1 MQTVRDADGDTYL
14 LVKRSGESSRVRDP
28 ETGEERYVAND
39 ELEVVDG
46 ESSLATAASG
56 VPEPVRRTIR
66 AVHDDRTLG
75 LLVELVDR
83 GPLSVLA
90 LGDAY
95 DMCESDLHGRLAEF
109 RVAGLIEEADA
120 GGRRGYAATPT
131 AEEAVRLLRGEGTAD
146 DAEPTDDAKPGEGGS

>member
-14 LVKRSGESSRVRDP
+14 LVKRSGDSSRILDP

-39 ELEVVDG
+39 ALEVVAG
-46 ESSLATAASG
+46 ESPLATAARG

-75 LLVELVDR
+75 LLVEIVDR
-83 GPLSVLA
+83 GPLSILE

-109 RVAGLIEEADA
+109 RVAGLIEEADVA
-120 GGRRGYAATPT
+120 GRRGYAATTT
-131 AEEAVRLLRGEGTAD
+131 AEEAVRLLRGERVTD
-146 DAEPTDDAKPGEGGS
+146 DAEPTDDGS